1 MTYEAEDG
9 TREEGVAAFARAIE
23 RIHLGWAFVGWAIR
37 LPIARPV
44 LQAVMDVSGAGPRV
58 FPRRI
63 PLPAKPVLKAGSP
76 ES

>member
-9 TREEGVAAFARAIE
+9 TREEGVAAFARAVE

-37 LPIARPV
+37 LPVARHV

-58 FPRRI
+58 FPRRTA
-63 PLPAKPVLKAGSP
+63 LPAKPVLNPGSL